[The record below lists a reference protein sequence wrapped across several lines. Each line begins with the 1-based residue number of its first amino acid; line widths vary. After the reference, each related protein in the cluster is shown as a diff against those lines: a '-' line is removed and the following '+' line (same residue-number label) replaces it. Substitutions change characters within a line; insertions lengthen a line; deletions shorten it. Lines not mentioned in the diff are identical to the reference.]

1 MHSYH
6 FDERYLERTRLDD
19 GTEVTLRLVGPE
31 DKALLLEGFNRLS
44 PEARYRR
51 FFSTKQHLS
60 AEELRYFTEFDG
72 LNHLAL
78 GAIVVRSDGSEQG
91 IAVARFVRA
100 SDDPQAAEAAVVV
113 VDDFQQRGLG
123 KLLLDRLVAAAR
135 ERGIDRF
142 RATTL
147 AENPAAR
154 ALMAELGGVPHAEAG
169 DDTLSVEVKL
179 PDAPPPGGATPK
191 TSALYRLFQAVA
203 QGVAD
208 LIEPDAHG

>member
-1 MHSYH
+1 MPSYH
-6 FDERYLERTRLDD
+6 FDERYLERVRLED
-19 GTEVTLRLVGPE
+19 GTEVLLRLVGPE
-31 DKALLLEGFNRLS
+31 DKALLVDGFARLS
-44 PEARYRR
+44 PQARYRR
-51 FFSTKQHLS
+51 FFSTKQHLT
-60 AEELRYFTEFDG
+60 AGELRYFTEFDG

-78 GAIVVRSDGSEQG
+78 GAIRLRTDGSEEG

-100 SDDPQAAEAAVVV
+100 SDDPRAAEAAVVV
-113 VDDFQQRGLG
+113 VDEFQQRGLG
-123 KLLLDRLVAAAR
+123 RLLLDRLVAAAR

-154 ALMAELGGVPHAEAG
+154 ALMAELGGVPHSSLG
-169 DDTLSVEVKL
+169 DDTLSVEVTL
-179 PDAPPPGGATPK
+179 PSAPPTGPMPK

-208 LIEPDAHG
+208 LIEPGAHG